1 MNFILIKSMIGFLKW
16 YYGYKNFGDELLLLG
31 IIPYIF
37 KHYQIDSLL
46 IEAKD
51 TVWLE
56 TRLHRHQ
63 WLLGVHFHKITV
75 IAKHSAWKQKRDVLF
90 LWWWEV
96 LTDGRSFPHNWRN
109 YLLYRKTIL
118 FGKYNLLW
126 GIGTPQSFFSKIL
139 RKVLLSRAQS
149 VVTREKRSYDVVTTF
164 RKQETVLYH
173 DFAKDVINPLLSSIS
188 VANNTA
194 KHRKWVVNV
203 NPYIWSSETKQ
214 RLIQYWKQFDYVLF
228 FPAELWVDD
237 TYYNELKVALPDLM
251 LYDRTKNDIQTILYD
266 VSTRSGVLAARLHV
280 LRLAKLLNIPFEAL
294 VYQEKIKTF
303 LGE

>member
-1 MNFILIKSMIGFLKW
+1 MIGFLKW

-46 IEAKD
+46 IEARD

-63 WLLGVHFHKITV
+63 WMLGINFHNVTV
-75 IAKHSAWKQKRDVLF
+75 IPKHTAWKHKRDVLF
-90 LWWWEV
+90 LWWGEV

-109 YLLYRKTIL
+109 YLLYRKTL
-118 FGKYNLLW
+118 FFGKFHLLW
-126 GIGTPQSFFSKIL
+126 WIGTPLSFFSRLLRKIL
-139 RKVLLSRAQS
+139 LFRAQS
-149 VVTREKRSYDVVTTF
+149 VVTREKRSYDVVTSYRT
-164 RKQETVLYH
+164 KETILYH
-173 DFAKDVINPLLSSIS
+173 DFAKDVINPLLTSIS
-188 VANNTA
+188 LANNTS
-194 KHRKWVVNV
+194 KTRTGVINV
-203 NPYIWSSETKQ
+203 NPYIWSPETKK
-214 RLIQYWKQFDYVLF
+214 RLLTHWKQFDYVLF
-228 FPAELWVDD
+228 FPAEIGVDD
-237 TYYNELKVALPDLM
+237 QYYTELKNDLPELQ
-251 LYDRTKNDIQTILYD
+251 LYDRTAKDIQTILYD

>member
-1 MNFILIKSMIGFLKW
+1 MIGFLKW

-37 KHYQIDSLL
+37 KHYHIDSLL
-46 IEAKD
+46 IEAND
-51 TVWLE
+51 VTWLQ
-56 TRLHRHQ
+56 TRLDRHQ
-63 WLLGVHFHKITV
+63 WLLGDNLHKITI
-75 IAKHSAWKQKRDVLF
+75 IAKHSAWKQKRDMLF

-109 YLLYRKTIL
+109 YFFYRKTIL
-118 FGKYNLLW
+118 FGQYHLLW
-126 GIGTPQSFFSKIL
+126 GIGTPQTLFSKLL
-139 RKVLLSRAQS
+139 RKILLSRAQS
-149 VVTREKRSYDVVTTF
+149 VVTREKRSYDVVCLF
-164 RKQETVLYH
+164 RTKDTVLYH
-173 DFAKDVINPLLSSIS
+173 DFAKDVINPILTTFPF
-188 VANNTA
+188 ANNSSNT
-194 KHRKWVVNV
+194 RKWVLNV
-203 NPYIWSSETKQ
+203 NPYIWSWETKDS
-214 RLIQYWKQFDYVLF
+214 LVHFWKQFDYILF

-237 TYYNELKVALPDLM
+237 TFFNELKTQLPDLQ
-251 LYDRTKNDIQTILYD
+251 LYDRTQKDIHTIIYD